1 MAHNVYF
8 ATFDALSKITAK
20 ESILRKELWTK
31 DGLQSQ
37 EHSQLCNT
45 MWPAAPP
52 GIGAGKSYWKDP
64 SQEQEKEKDR
74 DEKEKGKETEL
85 DSGKE
90 KEWQEEVQ
98 VVQETDNQGSDVI
111 EETAGREESTILP
124 APTEPLVVAVNT
136 IN

>member
-20 ESILRKELWTK
+20 ESILRQELWTN
-31 DGLQSQ
+31 DGLQSR
-37 EHSQLCNT
+37 EHSQLRNT

-64 SQEQEKEKDR
+64 LQEQEKEK
-74 DEKEKGKETEL
+74 ETEI
-85 DSGKE
+85 DGGKE
-90 KEWQEEVQ
+90 KECQEEVQ
-98 VVQETDNQGSDVI
+98 VVQQTDNQGSDVI

-124 APTEPLVVAVNT
+124 APTEPAVNT

>member
-64 SQEQEKEKDR
+64 SQEQEKEK
-74 DEKEKGKETEL
+74 ETEI
-85 DSGKE
+85 DGGKE
-90 KEWQEEVQ
+90 KECQEEVQ
-98 VVQETDNQGSDVI
+98 VVQQTDNQGSDVI